1 VSPAGKD
8 EPKGD
13 CGKAVPPPTPAHH
26 QMEREKLIDN
36 ELRHEKLMESVRSWI
51 RAGNM
56 TLNSTKGD
64 VFVRQGYVW
73 LRYPGAFVKILSGKG
88 IHWSP
93 NVADRV
99 HSALRKRPEVVPEDS
114 RSAVVL
120 AKWEPNRPKEAGF
133 VRFRASDFLP
143 EKELASLGSWPY
155 EITVTASAIPL
166 ER

>member
-1 VSPAGKD
+1 
-8 EPKGD
+8 
-13 CGKAVPPPTPAHH
+13 
-26 QMEREKLIDN
+26 MEREELIDN

-64 VFVRQGYVW
+64 VFVCQGFVW

-88 IHWSP
+88 IHWSSD
-93 NVADRV
+93 VADRV
-99 HSALRKRPEVVPEDS
+99 QSALRKRPEVVPQDP
-114 RSAVVL
+114 RCAVVL
-120 AKWEPNRPKEAGF
+120 AKWDPTRPKEAGF

-155 EITVTASAIPL
+155 EITVQSSAIPL